1 MRIWKRNDGEHT
13 ARFSDRHRERV
24 PKEWIF
30 VIIFNTNPFMT
41 TRLD

>member
-1 MRIWKRNDGEHT
+1 MMVSIQQDFLKGT
-13 ARFSDRHRERV
+13 GKRV